1 MKENKK
7 GNLRV
12 SSPELNRLQIEDSTF
27 SSVILKHFVKPP
39 TSNSS
44 LGLSCLINCKS
55 SSVDIFD
62 TPGNR
67 IFTAS
72 VVNFIAILDFALI
85 AYGVLGIRRR
95 IERDFQSSP
104 SRCDFRW
111 KEMCQLWRVLF
122 VLFIYSSG
130 TITEQGFCK
139 EKGCSEERE
148 RATLAKS
155 QSERETVRSSGME
168 WRSHG
173 RDNNDLVSQLTRN
186 KILKTQ
192 RVQEAMRKVD
202 RGNYCDFSPYL
213 DSPQSIGYGVTIS
226 APHMHAHALE
236 MLKEHLFEGAK
247 ALDVGS
253 GIAEICR

>member
-1 MKENKK
+1 MT
-7 GNLRV
+7 
-12 SSPELNRLQIEDSTF
+12 EDSTF
-27 SSVILKHFVKPP
+27 SSAILKHFVKPP

-44 LGLSCLINCKS
+44 LELSCLINCKS

-72 VVNFIAILDFALI
+72 VVNFIAILDFALC
-85 AYGVLGIRRR
+85 GEGCV
-95 IERDFQSSP
+95 QSSP
-104 SRCDFRW
+104 SRCDFWW
-111 KEMCQLWRVLF
+111 KEMCHLWRVLF
-122 VLFIYSSG
+122 VAVAYSSG

-148 RATLAKS
+148 RAIPAKS

-236 MLKEHLFEGAK
+236 MLKDHLFDGAK

-253 GIAEICR
+253 GITELYR

>member
-1 MKENKK
+1 
-7 GNLRV
+7 
-12 SSPELNRLQIEDSTF
+12 
-27 SSVILKHFVKPP
+27 
-39 TSNSS
+39 
-44 LGLSCLINCKS
+44 
-55 SSVDIFD
+55 
-62 TPGNR
+62 
-67 IFTAS
+67 
-72 VVNFIAILDFALI
+72 
-85 AYGVLGIRRR
+85 
-95 IERDFQSSP
+95 
-104 SRCDFRW
+104 
-111 KEMCQLWRVLF
+111 MCHLWRVLF
-122 VLFIYSSG
+122 VAVYSSG
-130 TITEQGFCK
+130 STITEQGFCK

-236 MLKEHLFEGAK
+236 MLK
-247 ALDVGS
+247 V
-253 GIAEICR
+253 ICSKELKHWMSAQVLPRYIGKNFHTAARKQRT

>member
-1 MKENKK
+1 ML
-7 GNLRV
+7 NLRV

-44 LGLSCLINCKS
+44 LELSCLINCKS

-85 AYGVLGIRRR
+85 ACVGSWDNLGIGRCV
-95 IERDFQSSP
+95 QSSP

-111 KEMCQLWRVLF
+111 KEMCRLWRVLL
-122 VLFIYSSG
+122 VAVIYSSG
-130 TITEQGFCK
+130 SSITEQGFCK

-236 MLKEHLFEGAK
+236 MLKDHLFEGAK